1 VKPETTTALT
11 NNHQNGEA
19 FKTGSSLTELSIE
32 SKATLN
38 SFPLRYSQNQRPAI
52 ETPCSPDSQISNTLP
67 TVANEATEMAVLK
80 ENYQQ
85 PAKVN
90 KDNSTV
96 AADSQVAN
104 CFRLGYQQVIHI
116 TSTVQTLESI

>member
-1 VKPETTTALT
+1 
-11 NNHQNGEA
+11 
-19 FKTGSSLTELSIE
+19 
-32 SKATLN
+32 
-38 SFPLRYSQNQRPAI
+38 
-52 ETPCSPDSQISNTLP
+52 
-67 TVANEATEMAVLK
+67 MAVLK

-116 TSTVQTLESI
+116 TSTAQTLEKYLTSEGTEASHFNRP